1 MPYELLRDV
10 LRTDDAAGRS
20 RRRWLFP
27 VSMAVHAAGALAY
40 LIIPLAAEATL
51 PTPAPL
57 FVNRRWVMP
66 VTPPSETPA
75 VVKRPEVTPALSHG
89 AAPTA
94 APRAI
99 VPEVPAVAEIPATGG
114 IDGPPGA
121 SVGVPDASSMPGPV
135 VPPPP
140 PLVSPPVDRRPLKI
154 GGAIRA
160 PQRIAASPPVYPQ
173 MAISARVEG
182 RVVLE
187 ALIDEQGRV
196 GGVRILRSVP
206 LLDAAAADAVRT
218 WRYTPTLL
226 NGVPVSVLM
235 TVTVTFSLQ
244 R

>member
-1 MPYELLRDV
+1 MPSELLRDV

-27 VSMAVHAAGALAY
+27 VSMAVHAAGAVAY

-57 FVNRRWVMP
+57 FANRRWVMP
-66 VTPPSETPA
+66 VAPPAETPT
-75 VVKRPEVTPALSHG
+75 VVKRPTPPTSSHD

-94 APRAI
+94 APPAI
-99 VPEVPAVAEIPATGG
+99 VPEVPAVAEIPAIGG
-114 IDGPPGA
+114 IDGPPGT
-121 SVGVPDASSMPGPV
+121 SVGVPDALSIPPRM

-140 PLVSPPVDRRPLKI
+140 PLVSAPVDRRPLKI

-160 PQRIAASPPVYPQ
+160 PQRLAASPPVYPQ
-173 MAISARVEG
+173 VAISARIEG
-182 RVVLE
+182 QVVLE
-187 ALIDEQGRV
+187 ALIDERGRV